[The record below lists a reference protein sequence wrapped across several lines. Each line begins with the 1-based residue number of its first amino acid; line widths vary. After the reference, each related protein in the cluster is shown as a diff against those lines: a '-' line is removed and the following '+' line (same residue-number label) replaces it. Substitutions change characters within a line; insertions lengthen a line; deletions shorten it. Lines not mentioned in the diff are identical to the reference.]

1 MSVDRRGNDAQ
12 GAGACSPETIG
23 SLSVAASKGNIAAG
37 MREVS
42 ARNLFTKLRMD
53 ICERRSEEGSGAIDV
68 LPRNTWL
75 LVPVQRTIKDYVIP
89 RMIAP
94 SRRSARS
101 NEKLCQTD
109 FAAMPTAC
117 RRGLR
122 RLTGR
127 WKGLSPFPEIS
138 S

>member
-68 LPRNTWL
+68 RYETHGAWF
-75 LVPVQRTIKDYVIP
+75 RSKGRSKTTS
-89 RMIAP
+89 
-94 SRRSARS
+94 SR
-101 NEKLCQTD
+101 E
-109 FAAMPTAC
+109 
-117 RRGLR
+117 
-122 RLTGR
+122 
-127 WKGLSPFPEIS
+127 
-138 S
+138 